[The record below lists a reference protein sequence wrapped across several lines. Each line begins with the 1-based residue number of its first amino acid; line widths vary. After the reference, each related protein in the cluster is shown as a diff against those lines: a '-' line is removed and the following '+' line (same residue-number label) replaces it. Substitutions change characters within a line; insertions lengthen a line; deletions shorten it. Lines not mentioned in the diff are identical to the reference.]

1 MMADAGQVD
10 NLRADWQSARV
21 VVANHRAAYQ
31 AAPLLALALLMLVP
45 GLCPAQDKIAEGLRW
60 GIVQE
65 DSNRDLNA
73 AIQSY
78 QTVVTQYDEDRK
90 SAATALFRMA
100 ECYRKLGKNDQATAA
115 YKRVVQEFADQT
127 KLAEQSRSHL
137 PKGQQAGGGG
147 VAGVAAARQQVRK
160 VLEER
165 LQSSEDDLQKAQDAS
180 GEIPQRR
187 DEVAARRAQLS
198 SYEMQAQ
205 EEARKD
211 SSAHAAAVRLQR
223 KQDLESALEQTL
235 DNLAAAQAAVKRIP
249 EIKERI
255 LDLRQQLATF
265 DLETAEQAPKG
276 PAGR

>member
-1 MMADAGQVD
+1 MTLA
-10 NLRADWQSARV
+10 LT
-21 VVANHRAAYQ
+21 
-31 AAPLLALALLMLVP
+31 LLALAA
-45 GLCPAQDKIAEGLRW
+45 GLCAGQDKMAEALRK
-60 GIVQE
+60 GIVEE

-100 ECYRKLGKNDQATAA
+100 ECYRKQGKNDQATAA

-137 PKGQQAGGGG
+137 PKGQQAGG
-147 VAGVAAARQQVRK
+147 AGVAEARQQVRK

-165 LQSSEDDLQKAQDAS
+165 LQSAEDDLQKAQAAS
-180 GEIPQRR
+180 EKIPVWRH
-187 DEVAARRAQLS
+187 EVATRRAELS

-205 EEARKD
+205 EEAIKD
-211 SSAHAAAVRLQR
+211 RSFEAAAVRLQR
-223 KQDLESALEQTL
+223 KQDIENAL
-235 DNLAAAQAAVKRIP
+235 AQAEDSLAGAQTAINGIP
-249 EIKERI
+249 AIKERI

-265 DLETAEQAPKG
+265 DLETAQQGAKA